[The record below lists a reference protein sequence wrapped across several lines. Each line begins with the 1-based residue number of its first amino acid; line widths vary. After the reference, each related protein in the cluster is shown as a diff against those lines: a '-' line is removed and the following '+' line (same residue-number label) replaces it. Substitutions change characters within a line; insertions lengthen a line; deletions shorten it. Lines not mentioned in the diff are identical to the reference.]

1 MARLWVLC
9 ASKAQRREVD
19 RLFASSFA
27 ALWRPQP
34 HQPNTFQLVV
44 ELSSDASESASAL
57 SRIGIPFEIEAA
69 GERFL
74 YHPGLGIKRQ
84 ELDEAGEV
92 VFRAGFIRQQLFES
106 NGNAAEFERR
116 LRVAEGQAWL
126 DVLEPYRL
134 ALLRYDAMPRA
145 V

>member
-1 MARLWVLC
+1 MARLWVLS

-44 ELSSDASESASAL
+44 DVSSDASRSASAL
-57 SRIGIPFEIEAA
+57 SRIGIPFELEAA

-74 YHPGLGIKRQ
+74 YHPGLGLKRQ
-84 ELDEAGEV
+84 QLDEAGEV
-92 VFRAGFIRQQLFES
+92 VLRTGFIRQQLIDS
-106 NGNAAEFERR
+106 SGNTAEFERR
-116 LRVAEGQAWL
+116 LRLAEGQAWL
-126 DVLEPYRL
+126 DLLEPYRL
-134 ALLRYDAMPRA
+134 ALLRHDAMPRA

>member
-44 ELSSDASESASAL
+44 DVSSDASQCSSAL
-57 SRIGIPFEIEAA
+57 SRIGTPFEIEAT

-74 YHPGLGIKRQ
+74 FHPGLGIKRQ
-84 ELDEAGEV
+84 QLDEAVEV
-92 VFRAGFIRQQLFES
+92 VLRTGFLKQQLIES
-106 NGNAAEFERR
+106 NGSAAEFERR

>member
-9 ASKAQRREVD
+9 ASKAQRREID
-19 RLFASSFA
+19 KLFAASLA

-34 HQPNTFQLVV
+34 QQPNTFQLVATV
-44 ELSSDASESASAL
+44 TTEASQCAAAL
-57 SRIGIPFEIEAA
+57 AQIAVPFEIEAP

-84 ELDEAGEV
+84 QLDEAGEV
-92 VFRAGFIRQQLFES
+92 VFRAGFLKQQLLES
-106 NGNAAEFERR
+106 GGNAAEFERR
-116 LRVAEGQAWL
+116 LRLAEGQAWL
-126 DVLEPYRL
+126 DILEPYRL